1 MTRYRFALATAEH
14 DAALR
19 RRMAADWMD
28 GRIAVSFRREP
39 SFFAGCCLQGD
50 QVQTIACFDDSRA
63 ELVGLGSRASSMMYV
78 NGSAMRAG
86 YLSDLRC
93 HPDHRGGTLLARG
106 YRYLRA
112 LHESAPLP
120 FYTTVIYEGNEPAAN
135 VLQGARAGLPSYR
148 SVGRLLTPAIR
159 LDRDRDRVDVAGLD
173 IATATQVGVARVLA
187 FLNGRMASRQFGP
200 AYTIGD
206 LAAGRLHGLRPD
218 DVLVAQ
224 RAHRIVGTIALW
236 DQRALRQTHVAH
248 YRGWLGPL
256 RPVANLAARLVGAR
270 SLPAPGARIPFVYFA
285 CFAVDHDDLVIGRA
299 LLRAAYRCARSG
311 PWQFAICGLHERDPL
326 ATLLSEYRSIASAGR
341 LFVVH
346 YPEDADAVDR
356 LDGRPPYL
364 EAGCL

>member
-19 RRMAADWMD
+19 RRIAGDWMD
-28 GRIAVSFRREP
+28 GRIALSFRREP
-39 SFFAGCCLQGD
+39 SFFAGCCLHGD

-78 NGSAMRAG
+78 NGMPVRAG

-112 LHESAPLP
+112 LHEAAPLP
-120 FYTTVIYEGNEPAAN
+120 FYATVIYEGNEPAAN

-148 SVGRLLTPAIR
+148 SLGRVLTPAIR
-159 LDRDRDRVDVAGLD
+159 LDRDLGRIELAGLD
-173 IATATQVGVARVLA
+173 ISTATQVGVARVLA
-187 FLNGRMASRQFGP
+187 FLNRRLAGRQFGP
-200 AYTIGD
+200 MYTIDD
-206 LAAGRLHGLRPD
+206 LTTGRLHGLRAD
-218 DVLVAQ
+218 DMLVAH
-224 RAHRIVGTIALW
+224 RAHRIVGTLALW
-236 DQRALRQTHVAH
+236 DQGALRQTHVAH

-256 RPVANLAARLVGAR
+256 RPVANLAARLIGAR
-270 SLPAPGARIPFVYFA
+270 PLPAPGERIPFVYFA
-285 CFAVDHDDLVIGRA
+285 CFTVEDDDLAVGRA

-311 PWQFAICGLHERDPL
+311 PWHFAICGLHERDPL
-326 ATLLSEYRSIASAGR
+326 AALLSEYRSIASAGR

-356 LDGRPPYL
+356 LDDRPPYL